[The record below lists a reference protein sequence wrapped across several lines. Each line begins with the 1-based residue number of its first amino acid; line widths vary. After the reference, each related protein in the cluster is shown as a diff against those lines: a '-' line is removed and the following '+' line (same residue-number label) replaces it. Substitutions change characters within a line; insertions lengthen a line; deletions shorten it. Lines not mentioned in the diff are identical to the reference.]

1 MTDVHNYENFGGF
14 KSLSIGTTTK
24 AAAIK
29 VTYDSWS
36 VNGDDPSGPGSPEL
50 NEDGTHKLDSAG
62 NSTGKT
68 KKRANSKTQRWGDQE
83 TYQVGNKYDELEGD
97 AVTVVAGNTST
108 KRFGWTNN
116 VTHGLTFSTQLGGT
130 VATSL
135 SFGLTVQI
143 GLKCSVFAGIEASIN
158 ASQAIKLNKGDN
170 YTWDTAS
177 KNEFGQQKIESDRKK
192 LEIAADLKKVIDD
205 EIAVY
210 AQGVSVVAGGDIK
223 SVCKSHATRT
233 TGDISLDSV
242 KNIKIMALEKLDL
255 LVNGPISIKSFL
267 TDIALHSPTKVK
279 IFAQVLNLG

>member
-1 MTDVHNYENFGGF
+1 MTDVHNYENFGRF
-14 KSLSIGTTTK
+14 KSLSKGTT
-24 AAAIK
+24 AAAAETK
-29 VTYDSWS
+29 YDSWS

-50 NEDGTHKLDSAG
+50 NADGTQKFDSAG
-62 NSTGKT
+62 KSTGNT
-68 KKRANSKTQRWGDQE
+68 KKKANAKTQRWGDQE

-97 AVTVVAGNTST
+97 AVTNVVGNTT
-108 KRFGWTNN
+108 TLRQGWTNN

-158 ASQAIKLNKGDN
+158 ASKAIKLNKGDN

-177 KNEFGQQKIESDRKK
+177 KNEFGQQKIESDLKK
-192 LEIAADLKKVIDD
+192 LEIAADLKKVIND

-223 SVCKSHATRT
+223 SVCKSHSTT
-233 TGDISLDSV
+233 CTGDISLESPATTQIAGGKELLLLGMTKANLESFGEVTINGGLLV
-242 KNIKIMALEKLDL
+242 KVVGALIKI
-255 LVNGPISIKSFL
+255 G
-267 TDIALHSPTKVK
+267 
-279 IFAQVLNLG
+279 

>member
-108 KRFGWTNN
+108 KRQGWTNN

-130 VATSL
+130 VTTSL

-143 GLKCSVFAGIEASIN
+143 GLKCSVFAGIEASVN

-177 KNEFGQQKIESDRKK
+177 KNEFGQQKIESEEKK
-192 LEIAADLKKVIDD
+192 TVIANELKQLINN
-205 EIAVY
+205 ATGTY
-210 AQGVSVVAGGDIK
+210 AGDVSVVAAGDIK
-223 SVCKSHATRT
+223 SVCRT
-233 TGDISLDSV
+233 HTTKTTAGIFLDSV
-242 KNIKIMALEKLDL
+242 QNINISALELDL
-255 LVNGPISIKSFL
+255 YAKNSISIKSL
-267 TDIALHSPTKVK
+267 MKDIALHAPTNKVK
-279 IFAQVLNLG
+279 IYGKVINLG

>member
-1 MTDVHNYENFGGF
+1 MTDVHNYANFGGF
-14 KSLSIGTTTK
+14 KSLSIGTSIK
-24 AAAIK
+24 ATAIK

-143 GLKCSVFAGIEASIN
+143 GLKCSVFAGIEASVN

-177 KNEFGQQKIESDRKK
+177 KNEFGDQKIESDRKK
-192 LEIAADLKKVIDD
+192 LEIADDLKKVIND

-223 SVCKSHATRT
+223 SVCKSHST
-233 TGDISLDSV
+233 TCVGDITLDSADTTV
-242 KNIKIMALEKLDL
+242 ITGM
-255 LVNGPISIKSFL
+255 KSVC
-267 TDIALHSPTKVK
+267 IAGGNS
-279 IFAQVLNLG
+279 QVLESASEVIISAPKKITMGGALININ

>member
-14 KSLSIGTTTK
+14 KSLSKGTT
-24 AAAIK
+24 AAAAEVK
-29 VTYDSWS
+29 YDSWS

-50 NEDGTHKLDSAG
+50 NADGTQKFDSAG
-62 NSTGKT
+62 KSTGNT
-68 KKRANSKTQRWGDQE
+68 KKKANAKTQRWGDQE

-97 AVTVVAGNTST
+97 AVTNVVGNTT
-108 KRFGWTNN
+108 TLRQGWTNN

-158 ASQAIKLNKGDN
+158 ASKAIKLNKGDN

-177 KNEFGQQKIESDRKK
+177 KNEFGDQKIESDRKK
-192 LEIAADLKKVIDD
+192 LEIADDHKKVIND

-210 AQGVSVVAGGDIK
+210 AQGVSVVAGGDIA
-223 SVCKSHATRT
+223 SVCKSHST
-233 TGDISLDSV
+233 TCVGDITLDSADTINITGM
-242 KNIKIMALEKLDL
+242 KNVSIAGGTSLTLESVSQVIISAPAKVTMGGALI
-255 LVNGPISIKSFL
+255 NIG
-267 TDIALHSPTKVK
+267 
-279 IFAQVLNLG
+279 